1 MKEESEFLIQ
11 ARFVAWVRHNHPE
24 HMIFH
29 IPNGGQRSKI
39 EGARMKSLGVLAGV
53 PDLFIPSLKLFI
65 EMKNTQG
72 TPSAAQWKIM
82 EQLGEY
88 GYAVAVCNSLAN
100 AQTVFDN
107 ALEVHHTVT
116 SAPTE

>member
-1 MKEESEFLIQ
+1 VKEESEYMIQ
-11 ARFVAWVRHNHPE
+11 VRFVAWVRHNHPE

-29 IPNGGQRSKI
+29 VANGGGRTKA
-39 EGARMKSLGVLAGV
+39 EGAKLKNMGVLPGV

-65 EMKNTQG
+65 EMKNSQG

-88 GYAVAVCNSLAN
+88 GYTVAVCNSLAN

-107 ALEVHHTVT
+107 ALEVHHNVS
-116 SAPTE
+116 SALTE